1 MRKEI
6 NIREVTDGLREY
18 NHKIMMEEIEEI
30 MKSTR
35 RQKTAGKLSEERIQ
49 IQDAADQDLIDSL
62 SDRN

>member
-30 MKSTR
+30 MKGAR
-35 RQKTAGKLSEERIQ
+35 RQKTAGKLPEERIQ